1 METIEVLKTIETI
14 LELCIMVCG
23 ALFALWIFLRD
34 KRRDTIK
41 QLANQVIAYNCL
53 EQEYLEVLLQNKDA
67 PKKEVKVEMR
77 RRAEKHDKNVN
88 KVYPDMKPSD
98 AKRHLNLI

>member
-1 METIEVLKTIETI
+1 MEVLSTIETI
-14 LELCIMVCG
+14 IELLITVGG
-23 ALFALWIFLRD
+23 ALFAFWIFLHD

-41 QLANQVIAYNCL
+41 LLANQVIAYHCL
-53 EQEYLEVLLQNKDA
+53 EQEYLEVLSQKKGAPEKD
-67 PKKEVKVEMR
+67 VKVEMR
-77 RRAEKHDKNVN
+77 KRAENHEKNVN

>member
-14 LELCIMVCG
+14 IELCITVSG
-23 ALFALWIFLRD
+23 VLFALWLFLRD

-53 EQEYLEVLLQNKDA
+53 EQEYLEVLLHKKGTPEKD
-67 PKKEVKVEMR
+67 VKVEMR
-77 RRAEKHDKNVN
+77 RRAEKHEKNVN
-88 KVYPDMKPSD
+88 KVYPDMKPSE